1 MSLKDLAQLKDCF
14 ITKKIFSVVV
24 GWGRGLGGP
33 HTSQQSYR
41 STFHIPR
48 LLLAQQNIRNNKERE
63 KLLLT

>member
-24 GWGRGLGGP
+24 GWGRGP
-33 HTSQQSYR
+33 HTSQQSYC